1 MQLQEKQELI
11 DYLKQFI
18 TEARWTKMQ
27 RVLQQRTRRVTV
39 VLEDIYQPHNASAVL
54 RSCDGFGVQ
63 DVHVVENRNPFDLS
77 KGVTVG
83 SEQWLTL
90 HRYNQ
95 KETNNTQQCLSQ
107 LKARGYQL
115 VATTPHERETTL
127 NRIPV
132 DGKVAVLFGAEL
144 TGLSEAAIAQAD
156 IAMRIPMVGFSESF
170 NISVSAAL
178 CLYDLTTRLRQQTQ
192 DWGLSE
198 EEKADIQLQWLRQ
211 SRRASQILEQKF
223 RESR

>member
-1 MQLQEKQELI
+1 
-11 DYLKQFI
+11 
-18 TEARWTKMQ
+18 
-27 RVLQQRTRRVTV
+27 
-39 VLEDIYQPHNASAVL
+39 
-54 RSCDGFGVQ
+54 
-63 DVHVVENRNPFDLS
+63 
-77 KGVTVG
+77 
-83 SEQWLTL
+83 
-90 HRYNQ
+90 
-95 KETNNTQQCLSQ
+95 
-107 LKARGYQL
+107 
-115 VATTPHERETTL
+115 
-127 NRIPV
+127 
-132 DGKVAVLFGAEL
+132 
-144 TGLSEAAIAQAD
+144 LSEAAIAQAD